1 MRKHKEMKLLVLSST
16 NIDVLPKPGSMTVIF
31 YELHIGSI
39 WPLRLNEALEGAQQS
54 RFPCFNLAYIVNI
67 SIFESRASWFKKRK
81 KKKQTK
87 KTTQSHC
94 QVHHKAFF
102 ESTGL

>member
-81 KKKQTK
+81 KQI
-87 KTTQSHC
+87 
-94 QVHHKAFF
+94 
-102 ESTGL
+102 